1 MVGVL
6 LFHNIIPLT
15 SPFHI
20 IYHAG
25 LSRYYHAGEGGF
37 RGGSMGKRVPGYGM
51 WDCRLWLRNE
61 TQQKENQDAD

>member
-20 IYHAG
+20 IYS
-25 LSRYYHAGEGGF
+25 L
-37 RGGSMGKRVPGYGM
+37 K
-51 WDCRLWLRNE
+51 
-61 TQQKENQDAD
+61 